1 MQSIDLAVTLRLI
14 DCIAACGVVLSSLEY
29 LTTHSLLSDTGL
41 LSWSVPRLH
50 SRLLTHGTLAV
61 VLNTLLAY
69 PNVVILL
76 GIQSGLSILLLI
88 GSLFGILPALIAF
101 LLTSGIALTL
111 LLFALRTSYGRE
123 GADQMFVIIF
133 SALALAYTFNT
144 SVIFTACLWFLAI
157 QSCLS
162 YATAGIAKMTSPI
175 WRSGQAL
182 PAIMATRGFGYY
194 SFSVWLRKHLRFTK
208 ILTWSTMG
216 LETLFPLALLGPQ
229 WLTLAWLLCGFGFH
243 VSNAILMRLNRFIW
257 AFTATYPAIWY
268 CASTI
273 HLMR

>member
-1 MQSIDLAVTLRLI
+1 MQSTDLAVTLRLI

-41 LSWSVPRLH
+41 LSWPVHRLH
-50 SRLLTHGTLAV
+50 FRLLTHGTLAV
-61 VLNTLLAY
+61 VLNTSLAY
-69 PNVVILL
+69 PNVVVLL
-76 GIQSGLSILLLI
+76 GIQSGLSILLLV
-88 GSLFGILPALIAF
+88 GSLFGILPALAAF

-111 LLFALRTSYGRE
+111 LLFALRSSYGRE

-133 SALALAYTFNT
+133 SALALTYAFNT
-144 SVIFTACLWFLAI
+144 TVIFTACLWFLAI

-162 YATAGIAKMTSPI
+162 YATAGIAKITSPI

-194 SFSVWLRKHLRFTK
+194 SFSVWLRKHPRFTK
-208 ILTWSTMG
+208 VLTWGTMG
-216 LETLFPLALLGPQ
+216 LEMLFPLALLGPQ
-229 WLTLAWLLCGFGFH
+229 WLTLVWLLCGFGFH
-243 VSNAILMRLNRFIW
+243 ISNAILMRLNRFIW
-257 AFTATYPAIWY
+257 AFAATYPAIWY

-273 HLMR
+273 HLLR